1 MAVIKLTT
9 EYMTVGEAARRKRV
23 SRAAIYQAI
32 REGRLPSVRITGR
45 TVILAARDVDAYA
58 PRTRRRRKPAEDKR
72 PIWEKIAE
80 LGREI
85 PPEEWA
91 KIPRDAS
98 INLEHYLYG
107 APRVEE

>member
-1 MAVIKLTT
+1 MSVLKLKE
-9 EYMTVGEAARRKRV
+9 EYLTVSAAARRKGV

-32 REGRLPSVRITGR
+32 QSGRLPHARVSGAT
-45 TVILAARDVDAYA
+45 ILLSARDVETYKPNERKK
-58 PRTRRRRKPAEDKR
+58 PRLLKNKR

-80 LGREI
+80 LGRQI

-91 KIPRDAS
+91 KVPRDAS

-107 APRVEE
+107 ASKV